1 MNSIQATHATTSQRV
16 AALLLTLGTIAGLS
30 GCAAP
35 GVVRAPNARESVQA
49 ELQASRAPA
58 PAPAVSPAPPAVQ
71 AEAPPPPAA
80 PRPDAAPEPR
90 FDLIVSGAS
99 ARDVFLSMV
108 TDTRYSML
116 MHPELSG
123 TLSVTLRGVTVR
135 EALESIR
142 DVYGYEFK
150 IDGRRIT
157 VFPATMQT
165 RIFMANYLQAKR
177 QGRSDTRVS
186 SGAAPSNNN
195 NNNNQSGN
203 GNGTNSN
210 GGESLDSSQVSTTS
224 SSDIWAETS
233 EALRSIVG
241 TGNGRNVITSPQSG
255 TIAVRAM
262 PEELRQVE
270 NYLRASRLALE
281 RQVML
286 EAKIVE
292 VELREGF
299 QSGIDWSLLRRN
311 RAIGQTSGIA
321 SNALVTNNR
330 GLPTL
335 PSAVASLL
343 VDSVS
348 VPAAGSGTLGLA
360 IATNGFQAVLGFL
373 ETHGDVQ
380 ILSSPRVATL
390 NNQKAVLK
398 VGTDE
403 YFVTNVSGGS
413 VYSGNSSNNNGTTTL
428 PALTLTP
435 FFSGIAL
442 DVTPQID
449 DANTI
454 TLHVHPSVTA
464 VSEVTKRIDLG
475 TIGSYKLPLAS
486 SSVNETDT
494 VVRVTDG
501 NIVAIGGLMQVEAV
515 GHNSGL
521 PGSSTNRVTQTLFG
535 NTNSSSRKKELVVL
549 IKPTIIRNVDD
560 WQQANHQAAST
571 FDETPGTPR
580 RVITVTS
587 QGQVAETVAPVP
599 VQKPAAAIVAPAPVQ
614 QPVAATIAPAPV
626 QQPAAATVAPAPVQQ
641 PAAAT
646 IAPAPVQQP
655 VAATIAPAP
664 VQQPVAAIVAPAPVQ
679 QPVAAIVAPVP
690 VQVPVAAIAA
700 PVPVQVPVAET
711 VAAVTVQQPVA
722 AIVAPAPVQVPVTET
737 VAAVTPQRHAANDL
751 ESRSVSAKVC
761 RVCSKLDAF

>member
-1 MNSIQATHATTSQRV
+1 MNAIQAPHAAASTQRV
-16 AALLLTLGTIAGLS
+16 ALLLLTLGVIAALPGCGLQPVTRS
-30 GCAAP
+30 
-35 GVVRAPNARESVQA
+35 PNARESVQA
-49 ELQASRAPA
+49 ELQASRVAPA
-58 PAPAVSPAPPAVQ
+58 ATAPRPAASAAPQ
-71 AEAPPPPAA
+71 EAPPPA
-80 PRPDAAPEPR
+80 PRPDATPEPR
-90 FDLIVSGAS
+90 FDLSVSGAA

-116 MHPELSG
+116 MHPELTG

-150 IDGRRIT
+150 IEGRRIT

-165 RIFMANYLQAKR
+165 RIFMVNYLQAKR

-186 SGAAPSNNN
+186 SGAAPSNNPS
-195 NNNNQSGN
+195 QSG
-203 GNGTNSN
+203 TTQTSSAS
-210 GGESLDSSQVSTTS
+210 GGETLDSSQVSTTS
-224 SSDIWAETS
+224 SSDIWGETT

-255 TIAVRAM
+255 TIAVRGM

-270 NYLRASRLALE
+270 NYLRASRMALE

-292 VELREGF
+292 VELREGY
-299 QSGIDWSLLRRN
+299 QSGIDWSLLRRT
-311 RAIGQTSGIA
+311 RTIGQTSGGS
-321 SNALVTNNR
+321 SNALVSNTG

-335 PSAVASLL
+335 PAAVSSLL
-343 VDSVS
+343 IDSVS
-348 VPAAGSGTLGLA
+348 LPTAGSGTLGLA
-360 IATNGFQAVLGFL
+360 IASNGFQAVLGFL

-413 VYSGNSSNNNGTTTL
+413 INSGNSNNNSGTTTL
-428 PALTLTP
+428 PSLTLTP

-464 VSEVTKRIDLG
+464 VTEVTKRIDLG

-515 GHNSGL
+515 GQNSGL
-521 PGSSTNRVTQTLFG
+521 PGSSSNRVTQTLFG
-535 NTNSSSRKKELVVL
+535 NNSSSSRKKELVVL
-549 IKPTIIRNVDD
+549 IKPTIIRNADD
-560 WQQANHQAAST
+560 WQEANHQAAST

-580 RVITVTS
+580 RVITVTG
-587 QGQVAETVAPVP
+587 QGPVAALPA
-599 VQKPAAAIVAPAPVQ
+599 PAAAPTGPTTATPAVFTP
-614 QPVAATIAPAPV
+614 P
-626 QQPAAATVAPAPVQQ
+626 AATVAA
-641 PAAAT
+641 
-646 IAPAPVQQP
+646 
-655 VAATIAPAP
+655 VA
-664 VQQPVAAIVAPAPVQ
+664 
-679 QPVAAIVAPVP
+679 
-690 VQVPVAAIAA
+690 
-700 PVPVQVPVAET
+700 
-711 VAAVTVQQPVA
+711 
-722 AIVAPAPVQVPVTET
+722 
-737 VAAVTPQRHAANDL
+737 
-751 ESRSVSAKVC
+751 K
-761 RVCSKLDAF
+761 

>member
-1 MNSIQATHATTSQRV
+1 MTPIHAPHVATMQRV
-16 AALLLTLGTIAGLS
+16 ATLLLTLGAVAALP
-30 GCAAP
+30 GCALP
-35 GVVRAPNARESVQA
+35 GVIRGPNARESVQA
-49 ELQASRAPA
+49 ELQASRAPSA
-58 PAPAVSPAPPAVQ
+58 AAAANTAASSAPPDTA
-71 AEAPPPPAA
+71 PPPAA

-90 FDLIVSGAS
+90 FDLSVSGAS

-116 MHPELSG
+116 MHPELTG

-150 IDGRRIT
+150 IEGRRIT

-186 SGAAPSNNN
+186 SGAAPSNNPS
-195 NNNNQSGN
+195 QP
-203 GNGTNSN
+203 GTAQAPSTT
-210 GGESLDSSQVSTTS
+210 GAEKLDSSQVSTTS
-224 SSDIWAETS
+224 SSDIWSETT

-255 TIAVRAM
+255 TIAVRGM

-270 NYLRASRLALE
+270 NYLRASRLAIE

-292 VELREGF
+292 VELREGY

-311 RAIGQTSGIA
+311 RTIGQTSGIA
-321 SNALVTNNR
+321 SNALVTNAS

-335 PSAVASLL
+335 PAAVSSLL
-343 VDSVS
+343 IDSVS
-348 VPAAGSGTLGLA
+348 VPTAGSGTLGLA

-413 VYSGNSSNNNGTTTL
+413 INSGNSNNNGTTTL
-428 PALTLTP
+428 PSLTLTP

-449 DANTI
+449 EANTI

-464 VSEVTKRIDLG
+464 VTEVTKRIDLG

-501 NIVAIGGLMQVEAV
+501 NIVAIGGLMQVEAI
-515 GHNSGL
+515 GQNSGL
-521 PGSSTNRVTQTLFG
+521 PGSSSNRITQTLFG
-535 NTNSSSRKKELVVL
+535 NNNSSSRKKELVVL

-560 WQQANHQAAST
+560 WQEANHQSSST

-580 RVITVTS
+580 RVITVTA
-587 QGQVAETVAPVP
+587 QGQVAA
-599 VQKPAAAIVAPAPVQ
+599 APAP
-614 QPVAATIAPAPV
+614 ATTPAP
-626 QQPAAATVAPAPVQQ
+626 TL
-641 PAAAT
+641 T
-646 IAPAPVQQP
+646 
-655 VAATIAPAP
+655 
-664 VQQPVAAIVAPAPVQ
+664 
-679 QPVAAIVAPVP
+679 
-690 VQVPVAAIAA
+690 
-700 PVPVQVPVAET
+700 
-711 VAAVTVQQPVA
+711 AAV
-722 AIVAPAPVQVPVTET
+722 
-737 VAAVTPQRHAANDL
+737 
-751 ESRSVSAKVC
+751 K
-761 RVCSKLDAF
+761 

>member
-1 MNSIQATHATTSQRV
+1 MNFIQAPHAAAMHRV
-16 AALLLTLGTIAGLS
+16 ATLLLTLGTIAALPGCGLQ
-30 GCAAP
+30 A
-35 GVVRAPNARESVQA
+35 VVRAPNARESVQA
-49 ELQASRAPA
+49 ELQASRAPSVA
-58 PAPAVSPAPPAVQ
+58 PAANPAASAVPSD
-71 AEAPPPPAA
+71 AAPPPAA
-80 PRPDAAPEPR
+80 PRPEATPEPR
-90 FDLIVSGAS
+90 FDLSVSGAA

-116 MHPELSG
+116 MHPEVTG

-150 IDGRRIT
+150 IEGRRIT

-186 SGAAPSNNN
+186 SGAAPSNNPS
-195 NNNNQSGN
+195 QSASGQV
-203 GNGTNSN
+203 TPAA
-210 GGESLDSSQVSTTS
+210 GGETLDSSQVSTTS
-224 SSDIWAETS
+224 SSDIWSETN

-270 NYLRASRLALE
+270 NYLRASRLAIE

-292 VELREGF
+292 VELREGY

-311 RAIGQTSGIA
+311 RTIGQTSGIA
-321 SNALVTNNR
+321 SNALVGNSS

-335 PSAVASLL
+335 PAAVSSLL

-348 VPAAGSGTLGLA
+348 VPTAGSGTLGLA

-403 YFVTNVSGGS
+403 YFVTNVSGGTITA
-413 VYSGNSSNNNGTTTL
+413 GNSNTNGTTTL
-428 PALTLTP
+428 PTLTLTP

-449 DANTI
+449 EANTI

-464 VSEVTKRIDLG
+464 VTEITKQIDLG

-521 PGSSTNRVTQTLFG
+521 PGSSSNRVTQTLFG
-535 NTNSSSRKKELVVL
+535 NNNTSSRKKELVVL

-560 WQQANHQAAST
+560 WQEANHQAAST

-580 RVITVTS
+580 RVITVTG
-587 QGQVAETVAPVP
+587 QGPVAA
-599 VQKPAAAIVAPAPVQ
+599 APAP
-614 QPVAATIAPAPV
+614 AATPAP
-626 QQPAAATVAPAPVQQ
+626 TL
-641 PAAAT
+641 T
-646 IAPAPVQQP
+646 
-655 VAATIAPAP
+655 
-664 VQQPVAAIVAPAPVQ
+664 
-679 QPVAAIVAPVP
+679 
-690 VQVPVAAIAA
+690 
-700 PVPVQVPVAET
+700 
-711 VAAVTVQQPVA
+711 AAV
-722 AIVAPAPVQVPVTET
+722 
-737 VAAVTPQRHAANDL
+737 
-751 ESRSVSAKVC
+751 K
-761 RVCSKLDAF
+761 

>member
-1 MNSIQATHATTSQRV
+1 MNAIQAPHAAAATQRV
-16 AALLLTLGTIAGLS
+16 AQLLLTLGVIAAMPGCGLQPVS
-30 GCAAP
+30 
-35 GVVRAPNARESVQA
+35 RSPNARESVQA
-49 ELQASRAPA
+49 ELQASRTAPA
-58 PAPAVSPAPPAVQ
+58 ATAPSPAAAAALP
-71 AEAPPPPAA
+71 EAPPAA
-80 PRPDAAPEPR
+80 PRPDAIPEPR
-90 FDLIVSGAS
+90 FDLSVSGAA

-116 MHPELSG
+116 MHPEVTG

-150 IDGRRIT
+150 IEGRRIT

-165 RIFMANYLQAKR
+165 RIFMVNYLQAKR

-186 SGAAPSNNN
+186 SGAAPSNNPS
-195 NNNNQSGN
+195 QSGSAQ
-203 GNGTNSN
+203 TPSTT
-210 GGESLDSSQVSTTS
+210 GGETLDSSQVSTTS
-224 SSDIWAETS
+224 SSDIWGETS

-255 TIAVRAM
+255 TIAVRGM

-292 VELREGF
+292 VELREGY
-299 QSGIDWSLLRRN
+299 QSGIDWSLLRRT
-311 RAIGQTSGIA
+311 RTIGQTSGGS
-321 SNALVTNNR
+321 SNALVSNTN

-335 PSAVASLL
+335 PSVVSSLL
-343 VDSVS
+343 IDSVS
-348 VPAAGSGTLGLA
+348 VPTAGSGTLGLA
-360 IATNGFQAVLGFL
+360 IASNGFQAVLGFL

-413 VYSGNSSNNNGTTTL
+413 INSGNSNNNNGTTTL
-428 PALTLTP
+428 PSLTLTP

-464 VSEVTKRIDLG
+464 VTEVTKRIDLG
-475 TIGSYKLPLAS
+475 AIGSYKLPLAS

-515 GHNSGL
+515 GQNSGL
-521 PGSSTNRVTQTLFG
+521 PGSSSNRVTQTLFG
-535 NTNSSSRKKELVVL
+535 NNSSSSRKKELVVL
-549 IKPTIIRNVDD
+549 IKPTIIRNADD
-560 WQQANHQAAST
+560 WQEANHQAAST

-587 QGQVAETVAPVP
+587 QGPVAAAPA
-599 VQKPAAAIVAPAPVQ
+599 PAAAATAPTVITP
-614 QPVAATIAPAPV
+614 P
-626 QQPAAATVAPAPVQQ
+626 AATVA
-641 PAAAT
+641 
-646 IAPAPVQQP
+646 
-655 VAATIAPAP
+655 
-664 VQQPVAAIVAPAPVQ
+664 
-679 QPVAAIVAPVP
+679 
-690 VQVPVAAIAA
+690 
-700 PVPVQVPVAET
+700 
-711 VAAVTVQQPVA
+711 AV
-722 AIVAPAPVQVPVTET
+722 I
-737 VAAVTPQRHAANDL
+737 
-751 ESRSVSAKVC
+751 K
-761 RVCSKLDAF
+761 